1 MRYSD
6 LIHFEPIESVIQLLD
21 ANRPTE
27 AKKLVATYVISDD
40 MAARIAKQMIPQLSF
55 DESVDH
61 MGVLVVGN
69 YGTGKSHL
77 MSVISLV
84 AEDAAYLPMIRHP
97 KVAEAAAAIAGKFKV
112 HRIEISSQMSLRDIV
127 TQQLELFL
135 EKNGVSYSFP
145 PADKVVNNKAAFEE
159 MMAAFAEV
167 HPNHGVLL
175 VVDEFLEFLRS
186 LPGSGLA

>member
-1 MRYSD
+1 MRYCD
-6 LIHFEPIESVIQLLD
+6 LIQFEPIASVIQLLD
-21 ANRPTE
+21 ANRPDE
-27 AKKLVATYVISDD
+27 AKKLVATYVMSDD
-40 MAARIAKQMIPQLSF
+40 MAERIAKQMIPQLSF

-77 MSVISLV
+77 MSVLSLV
-84 AEDAAYLPMIRHP
+84 AEDAAYQPMIRHP
-97 KVAEAAAAIAGKFKV
+97 KVAAAAEKIAGKFKV
-112 HRIEISSQMSLRDIV
+112 HRIEISSQMSLRDII
-127 TQQLELFL
+127 TQELELFL

-175 VVDEFLEFLRS
+175 VVDEF
-186 LPGSGLA
+186 AT